1 MEASSDIRVTTGFDP
16 HHRPAAAEL
25 YWDAFGLKLEHSI
38 GPRSR
43 GVKLIERNLAPDRA
57 VTAFHGDI
65 LVGLAGFQLEGRAL
79 TRITPRDIIGEF
91 GLWGSPRRIAWA
103 AILDRRPASDELMMD
118 GIVVRADHRGHGIGT
133 MLLMR
138 MFDLA
143 AEHGKRYVRLDVVD
157 TNPAARKLYEK
168 MGFFEL
174 EQERVPLLRRLM
186 GIKAPTTMER
196 PVP

>member
-1 MEASSDIRVTTGFDP
+1 VDYGSDIRVSVGFDT

-43 GVKLIERNLAPDRA
+43 GVKLIERNLDPERA
-57 VTAFHGDI
+57 VAAFHGDI
-65 LVGLAGFQLEGRAL
+65 LVGLAGFQIEGRAL
-79 TRITPRDIIGEF
+79 TKITSRDIIGEF

-103 AILDRRPASDELMMD
+103 AILGRRPAPDELMMD

-133 MLLMR
+133 LLLSR

-143 AEHGKRYVRLDVVD
+143 LEHGKRFVRLDVVD

-168 MGFFEL
+168 MGFIEM
-174 EQERVPLLRRLM
+174 EQGRVPLMRRLM
-186 GIKAPTTMER
+186 RIKAPTTMER
-196 PVP
+196 PVS